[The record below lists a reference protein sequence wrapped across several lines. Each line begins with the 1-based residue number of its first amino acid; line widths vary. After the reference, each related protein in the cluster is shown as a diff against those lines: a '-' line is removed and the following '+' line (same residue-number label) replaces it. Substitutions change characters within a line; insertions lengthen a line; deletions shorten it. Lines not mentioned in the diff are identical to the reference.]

1 MKAPSADQV
10 LRLHDALIARFGGAP
25 GVRDLAALEG
35 ALARPFA
42 EFAGQEAH
50 PAVHD
55 KAAALMHGLASS
67 HPVVD
72 GNKRVALAT
81 TLVFLRVNGYRLALD
96 SAQRFEVTM
105 RVAEGSV
112 GVEELSRILRPVID

>member
-1 MKAPSADQV
+1 MKAPSVDQV
-10 LRLHDALIARFGGAP
+10 IRLHDASIARFGGAP
-25 GVRDLAALEG
+25 GVRDLGALEG

-50 PAVHD
+50 PTVHD

-67 HPVVD
+67 HPFVD

-81 TLVFLRVNGYRLALD
+81 MLVFLRLNGYHLALD
-96 SAQRFEVTM
+96 PAQRFEVTM
-105 RVAEGSV
+105 RIAEGSL
-112 GVEELSRILRPVID
+112 GLEELSRILRSVVD